1 MKKKGFT
8 LIELI
13 VVIAIIGVLA
23 AILVPAMLG
32 YVRKSKITTANTTAK
47 SIYNAYNTALVDMDT
62 TDTAVNG
69 TGTATTTGKDLVGSE
84 VAASKD
90 TFDVCVYGYF
100 TDLAKVKAYAVTITD
115 GACTACGV
123 MNGNYPGAYPNPW
136 TPEAYKSEGKP
147 ASAMA
152 AMTGPTGKAKTDTP
166 AGGGEGGEANG

>member
-47 SIYNAYNTALVDMDT
+47 SIYNAFNTALVDLDT
-62 TDTAVNG
+62 IDAGITPTPSGKWEDGSDG
-69 TGTATTTGKDLVGSE
+69 TYSDKSSDKLKAT
-84 VAASKD
+84 
-90 TFDVCVYGYF
+90 VYGYF
-100 TDLAKVKAYAVTITD
+100 TDIVKVKKFAVNFEG

-123 MNGNYPGAYPNPW
+123 LNGNYPGAYPKPW
-136 TPEAYKSEGKP
+136 DPTSYKKNEMDKEANRTYTKV
-147 ASAMA
+147 MA
-152 AMTGPTGKAKTDTP
+152 GPTS
-166 AGGGEGGEANG
+166 

>member
-62 TDTAVNG
+62 IDKTPSGWEGTKSGSSFSSTSTGFNG
-69 TGTATTTGKDLVGSE
+69 V
-84 VAASKD
+84 
-90 TFDVCVYGYF
+90 VYGYF
-100 TDLAKVKAYAVTITD
+100 TDISKVKDFYVKEGE
-115 GACTACGV
+115 GACIGCGV
-123 MNGNYPGAYPNPW
+123 LTGKYPGAYPKAW
-136 TPEAYKSEGKP
+136 TPDYFKNATNKPSSAKAAYETSLTF
-147 ASAMA
+147 S
-152 AMTGPTGKAKTDTP
+152 
-166 AGGGEGGEANG
+166 

>member
-62 TDTAVNG
+62 IDKTPSGWDGAHT
-69 TGTATTTGKDLVGSE
+69 GSE
-84 VAASKD
+84 FSSSASGFLG
-90 TFDVCVYGYF
+90 TVYGYF
-100 TDLAKVKAYAVTITD
+100 TDITKVSSFYVEEGE
-115 GACTACGV
+115 GACVGCGA
-123 MNGNYPGAYPNPW
+123 MSGKYPGAYPKAW
-136 TPEAYKSEGKP
+136 TPDYYKNATTKP
-147 ASAMA
+147 
-152 AMTGPTGKAKTDTP
+152 TD
-166 AGGGEGGEANG
+166 GEAAYNQSKSFS

>member
-47 SIYNAYNTALVDMDT
+47 SIYNAYNTALVDFDT
-62 TDTAVNG
+62 VDKTVSG
-69 TGTATTTGKDLVGSE
+69 TGTGTSTADLSGATT
-84 VAASKD
+84 ASSTD
-90 TFDVCVYGYF
+90 AFDQCVYGYF
-100 TDLAKVKAYAVTITD
+100 TDIAKVKKYAVQITN

-123 MNGNYPGAYPNPW
+123 LNGNYPGAYPNAW
-136 TPEAYKSEGKP
+136 TPEDYNTSKP
-147 ASAMA
+147 NNAVTAMA
-152 AMTGPTGKAKTDTP
+152 GPTASSSNNTQTP
-166 AGGGEGGEANG
+166 TEN

>member
-47 SIYNAYNTALVDMDT
+47 SIYNAYNTALVDFDT
-62 TDTAVNG
+62 VDKTVTGTGVNG
-69 TGTATTTGKDLVGSE
+69 ASSDLNGATVAGGTDA
-84 VAASKD
+84 
-90 TFDVCVYGYF
+90 FDQCVYGYF
-100 TDLAKVKAYAVTITD
+100 TDLAKVSKYAVTITN

-123 MNGNYPGAYPNPW
+123 LSGNYPGAYPNAW
-136 TPEAYKSEGKP
+136 TPDDYKVTQP
-147 ASAMA
+147 ATAAA
-152 AMTGPTGKAKTDTP
+152 AMGGPSASGSNNNNNNNNQTP
-166 AGGGEGGEANG
+166 AGN

>member
-47 SIYNAYNTALVDMDT
+47 SIYNAYNTALVDFDT
-62 TDTAVNG
+62 VDKTV
-69 TGTATTTGKDLVGSE
+69 TGSGAATTTSDIAGATTAGSTD
-84 VAASKD
+84 A
-90 TFDVCVYGYF
+90 FDQCVYGYF
-100 TDLAKVKAYAVTITD
+100 TDIAKVKAYAVEITN

-123 MNGNYPGAYPNPW
+123 LSGNYPGAYPNAW
-136 TPEAYKSEGKP
+136 TPEDYKTTQPG
-147 ASAMA
+147 SAID
-152 AMTGPTGKAKTDTP
+152 AMKGPTASSGSQTTTQ
-166 AGGGEGGEANG
+166 

>member
-62 TDTAVNG
+62 TDGTVSG
-69 TGTATTTGKDLVGSE
+69 TGAATSTTDLVGAT
-84 VAASKD
+84 VATSDDK
-90 TFDVCVYGYF
+90 FDKMVYGYF
-100 TDLAKVKAYAVTITD
+100 TDLAKVKAYAVQITD

-123 MNGNYPGAYPNPW
+123 KNGNYPGAYPNPW
-136 TPEAYKSEGKP
+136 TPEAYKSVQTP
-147 ASAMA
+147 PSTALA
-152 AMTGPTGKAKTDTP
+152 AMPGPAPTVEKK
-166 AGGGEGGEANG
+166 

>member
-47 SIYNAYNTALVDMDT
+47 SIYNAYNTAIVDYDT
-62 TDTAVNG
+62 IDESTGLADGTSTYTGSTIANTASGFN
-69 TGTATTTGKDLVGSE
+69 K
-84 VAASKD
+84 
-90 TFDVCVYGYF
+90 CVYGYF
-100 TDLAKVKAYAVTITD
+100 TDIAKVKDFAITIKD

-123 MNGNYPGAYPNPW
+123 MNGKYPGAYPDPW
-136 TPEAYKSEGKP
+136 TPEAFEAKKP
-147 ASAMA
+147 TSASAAMA
-152 AMTGPTGKAKTDTP
+152 GPNGNTTTTP
-166 AGGGEGGEANG
+166 ATNPQG

>member
-47 SIYNAYNTALVDMDT
+47 SIYNAFNTAIVDYDT
-62 TDTAVNG
+62 IDESTGLSNG
-69 TGTATTTGKDLVGSE
+69 SAISYTGSTIANATSGFNK
-84 VAASKD
+84 
-90 TFDVCVYGYF
+90 CVYGYF
-100 TDLAKVKAYAVTITD
+100 TDIAKVKDFCIAITD

-123 MNGNYPGAYPNPW
+123 MNGKYPGAYPNAW
-136 TPEAYKSEGKP
+136 TPDAFEAQKP
-147 ASAMA
+147 ASASA
-152 AMTGPTGKAKTDTP
+152 AIAGPKST
-166 AGGGEGGEANG
+166 

>member
-62 TDTAVNG
+62 IDDPQSGFAG
-69 TGTATTTGKDLVGSE
+69 TKSGSDFVSATGFEGV
-84 VAASKD
+84 
-90 TFDVCVYGYF
+90 VYGYF
-100 TDLAKVKAYAVTITD
+100 TDIVKVQSFYVAEAD
-115 GACTACGV
+115 GACIGCGV
-123 MNGNYPGAYPNPW
+123 LTGNKYPGAYPNPW
-136 TPEAYKSEGKP
+136 TPEYFKDNKPSSAQDAYD
-147 ASAMA
+147 SA
-152 AMTGPTGKAKTDTP
+152 PTKT
-166 AGGGEGGEANG
+166 

>member
-62 TDTAVNG
+62 IDKTPSGWEGTHSGSDFSSASTGFNG
-69 TGTATTTGKDLVGSE
+69 V
-84 VAASKD
+84 
-90 TFDVCVYGYF
+90 VYGYF
-100 TDLAKVKAYAVTITD
+100 TDISKVSTFYVKEES
-115 GACTACGV
+115 GACTGCGV
-123 MNGNYPGAYPNPW
+123 LTGKYPGAYPKAW
-136 TPEAYKSEGKP
+136 TPDYFKNHKPSSAQDAYTQSLNI
-147 ASAMA
+147 S
-152 AMTGPTGKAKTDTP
+152 
-166 AGGGEGGEANG
+166 